1 VQLYILKKQVPV
13 IPVGFKSK
21 KGNIMHKGKGSCSMK
36 PTKKKVV
43 KKKTPKKKGA
53 RSYGY

>member
-1 VQLYILKKQVPV
+1 LRTLLGQLNPE
-13 IPVGFKSK
+13 
-21 KGNIMHKGKGSCSMK
+21 NRMHKGKGSCSMK